1 MPTRQDYEDLDAA
14 DPLAPFR
21 EQFHLPDGVVYLDG
35 NSLGPLPKAT
45 AARIAQA
52 VEQEWG
58 RGLIRSWNDAGWI
71 DLPFVVG
78 DRIGQLI
85 GAPPGSVVVADST
98 SVNLFKLLAAALR
111 MRPERRVILSEAKN
125 FPTDLY
131 MAQGLAALLDRGH
144 VLRLVEPA
152 DVPGALGPDVAVMML
167 THVDYRTGAMHD
179 MAALTDAAHA
189 AGAVALW
196 DLAHSAGA
204 VPVDLHRAGADLAV
218 GCGYKYL
225 NGGPGAPAF
234 LYVAP
239 ALQDA
244 FRQPLTGWL
253 GHADPFAFEP
263 GFRPAQGIASAVTG
277 TPSIIALRALDAGVE
292 MLLRAP
298 MTALR
303 AKSLALADTFIALMA
318 PLCSEHGFRLV
329 TPTDPARRGSQV
341 SYAHDGA
348 FAIMQAL
355 IARGVIGDFRAPDLL
370 RFGLCPLYTRH
381 ADLFDAVQTLRGIM
395 QTGEW
400 CQPRFARRGKV
411 T

>member
-1 MPTRQDYEDLDAA
+1 VPTRQDYEDLDAA

-244 FRQPLTGWL
+244 FRQPLTLRLRAWL
-253 GHADPFAFEP
+253 PPRPGHRQRRHRNALDHRAARAGCGSRDAAARADDSLA
-263 GFRPAQGIASAVTG
+263 RQIAGARRHVHRADGSAVLRTRL
-277 TPSIIALRALDAGVE
+277 PSGHPHRSGAARQPSV
-292 MLLRAP
+292 
-298 MTALR
+298 
-303 AKSLALADTFIALMA
+303 
-318 PLCSEHGFRLV
+318 LC
-329 TPTDPARRGSQV
+329 A
-341 SYAHDGA
+341 
-348 FAIMQAL
+348 
-355 IARGVIGDFRAPDLL
+355 
-370 RFGLCPLYTRH
+370 
-381 ADLFDAVQTLRGIM
+381 
-395 QTGEW
+395 
-400 CQPRFARRGKV
+400 
-411 T
+411 

>member
-1 MPTRQDYEDLDAA
+1 
-14 DPLAPFR
+14 
-21 EQFHLPDGVVYLDG
+21 
-35 NSLGPLPKAT
+35 
-45 AARIAQA
+45 
-52 VEQEWG
+52 
-58 RGLIRSWNDAGWI
+58 
-71 DLPFVVG
+71 
-78 DRIGQLI
+78 
-85 GAPPGSVVVADST
+85 
-98 SVNLFKLLAAALR
+98 
-111 MRPERRVILSEAKN
+111 
-125 FPTDLY
+125 
-131 MAQGLAALLDRGH
+131 
-144 VLRLVEPA
+144 
-152 DVPGALGPDVAVMML
+152 
-167 THVDYRTGAMHD
+167 
-179 MAALTDAAHA
+179 
-189 AGAVALW
+189 
-196 DLAHSAGA
+196 
-204 VPVDLHRAGADLAV
+204 
-218 GCGYKYL
+218 
-225 NGGPGAPAF
+225 
-234 LYVAP
+234 
-239 ALQDA
+239 
-244 FRQPLTGWL
+244 
-253 GHADPFAFEP
+253 
-263 GFRPAQGIASAVTG
+263 
-277 TPSIIALRALDAGVE
+277 